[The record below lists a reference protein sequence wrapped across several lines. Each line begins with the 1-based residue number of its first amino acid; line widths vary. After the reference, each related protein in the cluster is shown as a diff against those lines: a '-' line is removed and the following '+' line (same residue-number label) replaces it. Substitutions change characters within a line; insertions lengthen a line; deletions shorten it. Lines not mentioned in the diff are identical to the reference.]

1 MDFNRHSIFLSN
13 EAESP
18 ILVQGRVQRV
28 LNRLKVRVASRLTQ
42 LGKLSLPGHESVLH
56 GYFGLMFGVDRQ
68 QAQFV
73 VLVIL

>member
-1 MDFNRHSIFLSN
+1 MDFNRHIIFLSN

-18 ILVQGRVQRV
+18 ILVQGRVQRD
-28 LNRLKVRVASRLTQ
+28 LNRLKVSFASGLTQ
-42 LGKLSLPGHESVLH
+42 LGELSLPGHESVLN
-56 GYFGLMFGVDRQ
+56 GYFGVVFGVDRL